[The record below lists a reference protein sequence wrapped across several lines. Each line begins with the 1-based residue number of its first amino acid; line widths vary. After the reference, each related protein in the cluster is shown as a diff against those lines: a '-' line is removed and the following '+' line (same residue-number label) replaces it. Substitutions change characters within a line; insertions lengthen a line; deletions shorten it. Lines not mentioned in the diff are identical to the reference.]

1 MDVDVP
7 GEGRQILAGPLMGNT
22 GEHHVGFSPVDVT
35 VWFALVG
42 LLLAGIGRQLK
53 GNLIPVK
60 DPTLPLSLSH
70 ENL

>member
-1 MDVDVP
+1 
-7 GEGRQILAGPLMGNT
+7 MGNT
-22 GEHHVGFSPVDVT
+22 AEHHVGFSALDVT

-60 DPTLPLSLSH
+60 DPTLPLALAH